1 MKWELSKEETME
13 TTDRNS
19 LPKVDKTSSQSD
31 WVMVGKAL
39 NWFRYNLALIIPLI
53 VVLVVFSSLHPGFLT
68 IRNMTNILREIA
80 VIAILAVG
88 LTVVMATGKFDLSFY
103 GSSNFVMMT
112 CAVLA
117 FTFKLPFL
125 PMILVGIGL
134 GMGIGA
140 ISGFLVSILFLPD
153 LMATLGV
160 AGLFGGLAYKYTQGV
175 QLWMYSFPRV
185 LWLGTGKVI
194 GPITVPVVILIIVVI
209 VAYIFLNKL
218 KYGLRMEAVGSNP
231 DAATHSGISIV
242 RYRFLAYVL
251 AGIFYGLAALVYLGR
266 LGKGQCDIF
275 DFLILPVIVAAFMGT
290 SMFKGKANIIGVVIG
305 AFVYGCVLNGLTL
318 LNIHWTR
325 ADLYRPI
332 ILLIVLIVA
341 ITIRKKRI
349 VG

>member
-1 MKWELSKEETME
+1 MKWEPLKEETME

-19 LPKVDKTSSQSD
+19 LPKVDKTSSQSG

-39 NWFRYNLALIIPLI
+39 NWFRYNLALVIPLV

-68 IRNMTNILREIA
+68 IRNITNILREIT
-80 VIAILAVG
+80 VIAILAIG

-125 PMILVGIGL
+125 PMILAGIGIGVGIGAL
-134 GMGIGA
+134 
-140 ISGFLVSILFLPD
+140 SGFLVSVLFLPD

-175 QLWMYSFPRV
+175 QIWMYSFPQV
-185 LWLGTGKVI
+185 LWMGTGKII
-194 GPITVPVVILIIVVI
+194 GPITVPVVILIIVVVI
-209 VAYIFLNKL
+209 AYIFLNKL

-242 RYRFLAYVL
+242 KYRFMAFLL
-251 AGIFYGLAALVYLGR
+251 AGAFYGVAALVYLGR

-290 SMFKGKANIIGVVIG
+290 AMFKGKANIIGVVIG
-305 AFVYGCVLNGLTL
+305 TFIYGCVLNGLTL
-318 LNIHWTR
+318 LNIHWTK

-332 ILLIVLIVA
+332 ILLVVLIVA
-341 ITIRKKRI
+341 MTIRKRKI